1 MLILNNS
8 AQEFKHKKYQP
19 AEFYKP
25 SGYKPHEKVQKVE
38 TAKLSSLQPVGLS
51 FSPEIKEYQK
61 DMLDDKQMGM
71 LENWHE
77 TKPKIS
83 SEEQKAIELQFQQ
96 KVKFGG
102 L

>member
-1 MLILNNS
+1 
-8 AQEFKHKKYQP
+8 
-19 AEFYKP
+19 
-25 SGYKPHEKVQKVE
+25 
-38 TAKLSSLQPVGLS
+38 
-51 FSPEIKEYQK
+51 
-61 DMLDDKQMGM
+61 MLDDKQMGM

-102 L
+102 LQDFKQSKGF